1 MLEEGLKFKSN
12 LEIMRRTVLSINA
25 NKPMNYM
32 LQTVL
37 SEKYS
42 IIAVQD
48 VFQGMQQLKT
58 NKDIQAIVVDA
69 DFNSEECWEFIQHIK
84 SSWIYNRPLVVLT
97 SDKNLAAGDH
107 STANGV
113 DYLFQ
118 KPFSPVDLTKTID
131 ALLYTSSTVS
141 V

>member
-1 MLEEGLKFKSN
+1 
-12 LEIMRRTVLSINA
+12 MRRTVLSINA

-58 NKDIQAIVVDA
+58 NQAIQMVVVDT

-84 SSWIYNRPLVVLT
+84 SSWIYNRSLIVLT
-97 SDKNLAAGDH
+97 SDKNLAAGE
-107 STANGV
+107 STTANGV
-113 DYLFQ
+113 DYIFH
-118 KPFSPVDLTKTID
+118 KPFSPVDLIKTID
-131 ALLYTSSTVS
+131 ALLYTPSVVS